1 MSMYFF
7 RTIYT
12 FAAMIAVSVAMVL
25 FAGPAWAV
33 VVDCNSGGSIQT
45 ELNNGE
51 TQIDFSGTCNEFVS
65 VFQDGTRITGASP
78 ATSIITGGMSING
91 VTRVRIENLTV
102 DGGSGVFISDGAAAR
117 VNGSTFQAGEFG
129 FIINRNSSARLDGN
143 TIGPASGTTS
153 SSCAALCVGE
163 NSNLR
168 MTNTTVTAN
177 ASNPAVGGPLILF
190 RNSTATLRGGNVI
203 TNTGTEAAVGIF
215 NHSYLRQ
222 DDPTIPDGG
231 TSNGVDTFTGSQRA
245 LDVFAMSQA
254 DIRNAV
260 VNGNTR
266 VTLHSL
272 LRIASKNFGSDPNNI
287 VFNGKVKLRQDSGL
301 RIDSPLVTMNGNIR
315 CKDKT
320 SNAQGEFQGTGKY
333 KNCTDFDGE
342 PSIPGGSF

>member
-1 MSMYFF
+1 MYIVRRLF
-7 RTIYT
+7 TISAL
-12 FAAMIAVSVAMVL
+12 FVALSVVAL
-25 FAGPAWAV
+25 FTGPAWAV

-51 TQIDFSGTCNEFVS
+51 TEIDFSGTCNEFVS
-65 VFQDGTRITGASP
+65 VFNDGTRVTGADP
-78 ATSIITGGMSING
+78 LTSIITGGLSING
-91 VTRVRIENLTV
+91 TTRVRIENLTIN
-102 DGGSGVFISDGAAAR
+102 GGSGLFISDGAAAR
-117 VNGSTFQAGEFG
+117 VTGSTVQGMEFG

-143 TIGPASGTTS
+143 TIGPSVGGTS
-153 SSCAALCVGE
+153 ASCAALCVGE

-168 MTNTTVTAN
+168 MTNTAVTAN
-177 ASNPAVGGPLILF
+177 VSNPAVGGPLILF

-222 DDPTIPDGG
+222 DDPSFPDGGG

-254 DIRNAV
+254 DVRNAV

-272 LRIASKNFGSDPNNI
+272 LRIASENFGSDPNNI
-287 VFNGKVKLRQDSGL
+287 VFNGKIRLREDSGL
-301 RIDSPLVTMNGNIR
+301 RIDSPLVTINGNIR

-320 SNAQGEFQGTGKY
+320 SNAAGEFQGTGKY
-333 KNCTDFDGE
+333 KNCTDFDGKN
-342 PSIPGGSF
+342 SDNNSF

>member
-1 MSMYFF
+1 MHIFKSII
-7 RTIYT
+7 TL
-12 FAAMIAVSVAMVL
+12 AALMVASAGVAL
-25 FAGPAWAV
+25 FTGPAWAV
-33 VVDCNSGGSIQT
+33 VVDCNSGGSIQA

-51 TQIDFSGTCNEFVS
+51 TQIDFSGTCNES
-65 VFQDGTRITGASP
+65 VFVFNDGTRITGADP
-78 ATSIITGGMSING
+78 ATSIII
-91 VTRVRIENLTV
+91 
-102 DGGSGVFISDGAAAR
+102 DGAAVR
-117 VNGSTFQAGEFG
+117 VNGSTVQGGEFG
-129 FIINRNSSARLDGN
+129 FLIIRNSSARLDAN
-143 TIGPASGTTS
+143 TIGPASGLTS
-153 SSCAALCVGE
+153 ASCAALCVGE

-168 MTNTTVTAN
+168 MINTTVTAN

-245 LDVFAMSQA
+245 LDIFSMSEA

-272 LRIASKNFGSDPNNI
+272 LRIASENFGSDPNNI
-287 VFNGKVKLRQDSGL
+287 VFNGKVKLREDSGL

-342 PSIPGGSF
+342 PSIPGGSY